1 MSETTI
7 PACSGRSR
15 RIHTKKCASADKQAG
30 MRIPIRMAEGLILK
44 SSPAPD
50 HHGAAIRSDRDLR
63 PLNRG
68 IPVDHARNAVSTRTQ
83 PYGRAFRTLVDNH
96 GRQNA
101 LFTHGAHQHVRF
113 GRAERSRSRVYG
125 IAALPPVESRQ
136 RNHIAVISAQFDR
149 GGQKS
154 STRRREEASKAPQKR
169 AFSRCTR

>member
-68 IPVDHARNAVSTRTQ
+68 IPVDHART
-83 PYGRAFRTLVDNH
+83 PYRPV
-96 GRQNA
+96 
-101 LFTHGAHQHVRF
+101 
-113 GRAERSRSRVYG
+113 RSRM
-125 IAALPPVESRQ
+125 AALSGRLLTITVVKTPSLRMVRISTSGSGVRNEAGAASMASR
-136 RNHIAVISAQFDR
+136 H
-149 GGQKS
+149 
-154 STRRREEASKAPQKR
+154 
-169 AFSRCTR
+169 SRP